1 MSLFSDRIISC
12 SALVSAGPSETR
24 GLWASLVKKLDMFP
38 YAAVVVRSRKQ
49 SSSSFY
55 FDLGAAQQNTLHIKL
70 HAMRTNTK

>member
-38 YAAVVVRSRKQ
+38 YAAVVVCSRKTIALELLF
-49 SSSSFY
+49 SNS
-55 FDLGAAQQNTLHIKL
+55 GAAEYFTYQIACNANKH
-70 HAMRTNTK
+70 